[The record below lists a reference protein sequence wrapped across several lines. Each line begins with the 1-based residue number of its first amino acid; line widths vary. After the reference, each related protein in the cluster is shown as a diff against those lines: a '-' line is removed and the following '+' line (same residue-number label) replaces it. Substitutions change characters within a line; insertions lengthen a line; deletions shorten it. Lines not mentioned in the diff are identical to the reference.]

1 MIRQQDQMIPMG
13 SNHSHWKG
21 SLIDYADDNIMY
33 RINGTVD
40 VVAIDKVMSLCLRSG
55 LIAHEGKF
63 KALILRTHPYD
74 GTLKPFMLGD
84 KIVQYTSFLVCPK
97 GNNWLKKKKL
107 SWDKDVQ
114 TAARSFTALKILMW
128 KEIYKLFRTN
138 FATVYSK

>member
-1 MIRQQDQMIPMG
+1 
-13 SNHSHWKG
+13 
-21 SLIDYADDNIMY
+21 MY

-84 KIVQYTSFLVCPK
+84 EIVEYTSFLVC
-97 GNNWLKKKKL
+97 LQVTIDKKKSL
-107 SWDKDVQ
+107 
-114 TAARSFTALKILMW
+114 LG
-128 KEIYKLFRTN
+128 
-138 FATVYSK
+138 

>member
-1 MIRQQDQMIPMG
+1 
-13 SNHSHWKG
+13 
-21 SLIDYADDNIMY
+21 MY

-84 KIVQYTSFLVCPK
+84 KIVQYTSFLVRPK
-97 GNNWLKKKKL
+97 GNN
-107 SWDKDVQ
+107 
-114 TAARSFTALKILMW
+114 
-128 KEIYKLFRTN
+128 
-138 FATVYSK
+138 

>member
-1 MIRQQDQMIPMG
+1 
-13 SNHSHWKG
+13 
-21 SLIDYADDNIMY
+21 MY

-84 KIVQYTSFLVCPK
+84 KIVHTHLFLF
-97 GNNWLKKKKL
+97 
-107 SWDKDVQ
+107 
-114 TAARSFTALKILMW
+114 ARKVTID
-128 KEIYKLFRTN
+128 
-138 FATVYSK
+138 